1 MAVVSER
8 LGRLCVLAPTPASGA
23 PVSHSASEAGTA
35 CEGGLTVPSSA
46 EIEAMEKAA
55 RRVAP
60 VFSGPR
66 LVALRELRGMTQ
78 AAVAAAAGITASALS
93 QAERGKTT
101 LSAVNIAKVAQF
113 FEVTPD
119 AFAERHEPDLEMEPQ
134 FRHLRRTSVREQ
146 RKAERFVLATAR
158 VASILHDRV
167 EFPQPF
173 MFTHPINPER
183 QIEDVADEIERAAE
197 LTRSELGLPRNTPI
211 GSKLISRLEAGGIT
225 VVRDLETDRDIDA
238 YSAVVGQLPVIVLDG
253 GKGSVWDRDNF
264 NLAHELG
271 HVVMHRGI
279 HHTPGTRTVEA
290 QAHRFA
296 GAFLGPAKSLRKVLP
311 RSLDWSCYLKLKR
324 EWGMSMA
331 ALIRRAKDLGV
342 INDTMYTR
350 AMKQQSAY
358 GWRKVEPGSTDRPLP
373 VPRFIPY
380 AMSQAGVS
388 ESHLA
393 KQAHLPEDVIL
404 RVAGKQKPSLIS

>member
-1 MAVVSER
+1 MSPSETR
-8 LGRLCVLAPTPASGA
+8 
-23 PVSHSASEAGTA
+23 
-35 CEGGLTVPSSA
+35 
-46 EIEAMEKAA
+46 IEDIDTAA

-60 VFSGPR
+60 VFSGPCV
-66 LVALRELRGMTQ
+66 VALRELRGMTQ
-78 AAVAAAAGITASALS
+78 AAVAAEAGITASALS
-93 QAERGKTT
+93 QAERGKTA
-101 LSAVNIAKVAQF
+101 LSAVNIAKVARF

-119 AFAERHEPDLEMEPQ
+119 AFAERHEPNLEMRPQ

-158 VASILHDRV
+158 VASILHDLV

-183 QIEDVADEIERAAE
+183 QIEHVADKIERVAE
-197 LTRSELGLPRNTPI
+197 LTRSELGFPRNTPI
-211 GSKLISRLEAGGIT
+211 GSQLIGRLEAGGIT

-271 HVVMHRGI
+271 HLVMHRGI

-296 GAFLGPAKSLRKVLP
+296 GAFLGPARALRKLLP
-311 RSLDWSCYLKLKR
+311 HSLDWSSYLKLKR
-324 EWGMSMA
+324 QWGMSMA
-331 ALIRRAKDLGV
+331 ALVRRAKDLGI
-342 INDTMYTR
+342 INEATYTR

-373 VPRFIPY
+373 VPSFIPL
-380 AMSQAGVS
+380 AISEAGFS
-388 ESHLA
+388 KSYLA
-393 KQAHLPEDVIL
+393 KQAHVPEDVVMRI
-404 RVAGKQKPSLIS
+404 AGEQKPSLIN

>member
-1 MAVVSER
+1 MSDD
-8 LGRLCVLAPTPASGA
+8 GP
-23 PVSHSASEAGTA
+23 EAGVG
-35 CEGGLTVPSSA
+35 CEDKLIVPSET
-46 EIEAMEKAA
+46 EIEGVETAA

-93 QAERGKTT
+93 QAERGRTA
-101 LSAVNIAKVAQF
+101 LSVPSIVKVAQF

-119 AFAERHEPDLEMEPQ
+119 ALAERREPDLEMKPQ

-158 VASILHDRV
+158 VAAILRDRV
-167 EFPQPF
+167 EFSEPF
-173 MFTHPINPER
+173 MFTYPVNPE
-183 QIEDVADEIERAAE
+183 QSIQEVAEEVERAAE
-197 LTRSELGLPRNTPI
+197 QTRSELGLPRNEPI
-211 GSKLISRLEAGGIT
+211 GSELIGQLEAGGVT
-225 VVRDLETDRDIDA
+225 VVRDPETDRDIDA
-238 YSAVVGQLPVIVLDG
+238 YSAVVGRLPVIVLDG

-271 HVVMHRGI
+271 HLVMHRGI
-279 HHTPGTRTVEA
+279 AHTPGTRTVEA

-296 GAFLGPAKSLRKVLP
+296 GAFLGPAEALRKVLP
-311 RSLDWSCYLKLKR
+311 RRLDWNRYLELKR

-342 INDTMYTR
+342 INEAMYTR

-358 GWRKVEPGSTDRPLP
+358 GWRKVEPGSRDRPLP
-373 VPRFIPY
+373 VPRMIPHV
-380 AMSQAGVS
+380 MSRAKIS
-388 ESHLA
+388 APHLS
-393 KQAHLPEDVIL
+393 KRAHLPEDVVQRI
-404 RVAGKQKPSLIS
+404 VGEQKPSLIG

>member
-1 MAVVSER
+1 MPP
-8 LGRLCVLAPTPASGA
+8 AP
-23 PVSHSASEAGTA
+23 
-35 CEGGLTVPSSA
+35 
-46 EIEAMEKAA
+46 EIEAIEKAA

-66 LVALRELRGMTQ
+66 LVALRELRGVTQ

-93 QAERGKTT
+93 QAERDKTA

-113 FEVTPD
+113 FEVSPD
-119 AFAERHEPDLEMEPQ
+119 AFSERHEPDLEMQPQ

-167 EFPQPF
+167 QFPQPF
-173 MFTHPINPER
+173 MFTHPINPQR
-183 QIEDVADEIERAAE
+183 QIEDVADDVERAAD
-197 LTRSELGLPRNTPI
+197 LTRSELDLPRNTPI
-211 GSKLISRLEAGGIT
+211 GSQLIERLEAGGVT
-225 VVRDLETDRDIDA
+225 VVRDCETDRDIDA

-253 GKGSVWDRDNF
+253 GEGSVWDRDNF

-271 HVVMHRGI
+271 HLVMHRGI
-279 HHTPGTRTVEA
+279 EHTPGTRTVEA

-296 GAFLGPAKSLRKVLP
+296 GAFLGPAEAMRKVLP
-311 RSLDWSCYLKLKR
+311 RRLDWSCYLKLKR

-342 INDTMYTR
+342 ISEAMYTR

-358 GWRKVEPGSTDRPLP
+358 GWRKVEPGSSDRALP
-373 VPRFIPY
+373 VPRYIPH
-380 AMSQAGVS
+380 AMIQAGLS
-388 ESHLA
+388 ESCLA
-393 KQAHLPEDVIL
+393 EQAHLPESVIL
-404 RVAGKQKPSLIS
+404 RIAGQHKPSLIS

>member
-1 MAVVSER
+1 
-8 LGRLCVLAPTPASGA
+8 
-23 PVSHSASEAGTA
+23 
-35 CEGGLTVPSSA
+35 
-46 EIEAMEKAA
+46 
-55 RRVAP
+55 
-60 VFSGPR
+60 
-66 LVALRELRGMTQ
+66 
-78 AAVAAAAGITASALS
+78 
-93 QAERGKTT
+93 
-101 LSAVNIAKVAQF
+101 
-113 FEVTPD
+113 
-119 AFAERHEPDLEMEPQ
+119 MEPQ

-158 VASILHDRV
+158 VASILRARV
-167 EFPQPF
+167 EFPEPF
-173 MFTHPINPER
+173 TFTHPINPVRSIQDAAE
-183 QIEDVADEIERAAE
+183 EVERAAE
-197 LTRSELGLPRNTPI
+197 LTRSELGLPRNKPI
-211 GSKLISRLEAGGIT
+211 GAQLIDRLEAGGVA

-253 GKGSVWDRDNF
+253 GEGSVWDRDNF

-271 HVVMHRGI
+271 HLVMHRGI

-296 GAFLGPAKSLRKVLP
+296 GAFLGPAKALLQVLP
-311 RSLDWSCYLKLKR
+311 RNLDWVRYLELKR

-373 VPRFIPY
+373 VPRYIPH
-380 AMSQAGVS
+380 AMSQAGIS
-388 ESHLA
+388 KSRLA

-404 RVAGKQKPSLIS
+404 RIAGKQKPSLIS